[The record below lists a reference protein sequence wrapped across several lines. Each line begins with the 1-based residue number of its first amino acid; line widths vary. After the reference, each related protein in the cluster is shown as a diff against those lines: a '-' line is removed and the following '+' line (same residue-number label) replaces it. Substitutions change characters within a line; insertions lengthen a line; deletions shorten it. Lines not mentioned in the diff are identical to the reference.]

1 MNTKYWQKLTPL
13 FLRYR
18 LEILYF
24 MVFIEFSMFLFI
36 SKLPQKEWASVVY
49 FLAGII
55 AGLLYINGIKY
66 TTKVKPIIN
75 NKIALIYYL
84 ILSIGIGYFLYVVN
98 NLFNAYPLNYKWA
111 DMLPIMKIMAERFVK
126 GETQIMVATTVIEV
140 GVNVPNASIMVIENA
155 ERFGLSQLHQLRG
168 RVGRGSEQSYCILM
182 SGLKL
187 SEDFKKRISPELR
200 SRFDYKCMFTLLS
213 NEDKEKYI
221 EFRADNIRRKVNT
234 EFNVELGDD
243 LKTYLISEIDITSYK
258 NMRDINKQLKRVFL
272 RFLTS
277 YKSDI
282 TEEKAELQNSSFG
295 MKRIFLNLFN

>member
-1 MNTKYWQKLTPL
+1 MDLSG
-13 FLRYR
+13 F
-18 LEILYF
+18 II
-24 MVFIEFSMFLFI
+24 VFTSNI
-36 SKLPQKEWASVVY
+36 SK
-49 FLAGII
+49 
-55 AGLLYINGIKY
+55 
-66 TTKVKPIIN
+66 
-75 NKIALIYYL
+75 
-84 ILSIGIGYFLYVVN
+84 
-98 NLFNAYPLNYKWA
+98 
-111 DMLPIMKIMAERFVK
+111 
-126 GETQIMVATTVIEV
+126 
-140 GVNVPNASIMVIENA
+140 
-155 ERFGLSQLHQLRG
+155 
-168 RVGRGSEQSYCILM
+168 
-182 SGLKL
+182 
-187 SEDFKKRISPELR
+187 EDFKKRISPELR